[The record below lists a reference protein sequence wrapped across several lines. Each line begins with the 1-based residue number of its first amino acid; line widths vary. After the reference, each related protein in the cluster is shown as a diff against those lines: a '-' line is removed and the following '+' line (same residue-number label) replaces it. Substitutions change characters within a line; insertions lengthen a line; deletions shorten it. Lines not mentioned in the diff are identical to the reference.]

1 MMDTVADGVYNL
13 IESLLPQNVLGSE
26 YSSDLFSLIHTAY
39 TKDKQ
44 TPSLTDLAIFCC
56 QAVGGDV
63 HRAIPIAAAWRLLHL
78 AAQVLDDIEDKEPN
92 NVFPATLNQSQAVN
106 VSTGLIFMAQR
117 ALSSGLQRQ
126 GVPAAQALAI
136 LDDFGG
142 TILRMCAG
150 QHADLAAQNATD
162 LSLEQ
167 YWVIVAA
174 KSSDFFALACRAGAM
189 LGTED
194 THLVARYTEF
204 GYNLGVLVQISDDLV
219 GLQESGVR
227 NDLAAGQQ
235 TLPILYSLNVAPPR
249 QQATLRRLLLQAP
262 DDAEAEVEARQMIVA
277 LGAPTYLVV
286 EAQVHRQRA
295 EDALPAAGQF
305 GQVRDQLLALA
316 DRAMPGS
323 SLI

>member
-1 MMDTVADGVYNL
+1 MDTVADGVYNL
-13 IESLLPQNVLGSE
+13 IESLLPHDVLGSE
-26 YSSDLFSLIHTAY
+26 YSSDLFSLIHAAY
-39 TKDKQ
+39 AKDKQ
-44 TPSLTDLAIFCC
+44 TPSLTDLALFCC

-78 AAQVLDDIEDKEPN
+78 AAQVLDDIEDNEPN
-92 NVFPATLNQSQAVN
+92 SVFPATLRQPQAVN

-126 GVPAAQALAI
+126 GVPAFRSLAI

-142 TILRMCAG
+142 TILRTCAG

-167 YWVIVAA
+167 YWAIVAA

-194 THLVARYTEF
+194 TRLIARYTEF
-204 GYNLGVLVQISDDLV
+204 GYNLGVLIQIGDDLV

-235 TLPILYSLNVAPPR
+235 TLPILYALKVAPPR

-262 DDAEAEVEARQMIVA
+262 DDAEAEVEARRMIVA
-277 LGAPTYLVV
+277 LGAPTYLMVK
-286 EAQVHRQRA
+286 AQVHRQQA
-295 EDALPAAGQF
+295 EDALPATSQF
-305 GQVRDQLLALA
+305 GQVHDQLLALA